1 MKALVIGDWTQSP
14 TPLTSME
21 VMLRWGRAEISNP
34 LTTCLVSL
42 GTPMSHLISINSGV
56 VKVLWITLLS
66 LGNSKGFKNSVPGN
80 EDKGQIHLCV
90 FLIIPQVDKKSTL
103 NSLEGLL
110 LKLKPQYFGHLIQ
123 RTDSLAKTLMLGKL
137 EGGRRRGQQ
146 RRKWLD
152 GITDSM
158 DMSLSKLQGM
168 VKDREAWCAAF
179 HGVIKSWTRLGN
191 WTAMTDYQQAHIQ
204 PSCPKSSL
212 RDCA

>member
-1 MKALVIGDWTQSP
+1 MKALAIGDWTQSP

-137 EGGRRRGQQ
+137 EGGRRGDNRGWDSWMASPTQWTWVWASSGRWWSTRKPGVLQSVGLQRVRYDWETEQQ
-146 RRKWLD
+146 QVEMWMHVVVALK
-152 GITDSM
+152 G
-158 DMSLSKLQGM
+158 
-168 VKDREAWCAAF
+168 
-179 HGVIKSWTRLGN
+179 
-191 WTAMTDYQQAHIQ
+191 
-204 PSCPKSSL
+204 
-212 RDCA
+212 

>member
-1 MKALVIGDWTQSP
+1 MKSLAIGDWTQSP

-21 VMLRWGRAEISNP
+21 VMLRWGGAEISNP

-66 LGNSKGFKNSVPGN
+66 RGNSKGFKNSVPGN
-80 EDKGQIHLCV
+80 EDKGQIYLCV

-123 RTDSLAKTLMLGKL
+123 RTDTGKDPDAGKAWRREEKGMAEDEIVGWHHRLNELEFEQAPEDGEVQGSLVCC
-137 EGGRRRGQQ
+137 
-146 RRKWLD
+146 
-152 GITDSM
+152 
-158 DMSLSKLQGM
+158 SLWGCKES
-168 VKDREAWCAAF
+168 DTTE
-179 HGVIKSWTRLGN
+179 RLKN
-191 WTAMTDYQQAHIQ
+191 N
-204 PSCPKSSL
+204 
-212 RDCA
+212 R